1 MSFILFVYNTKKMKR
16 EGLLWFLGRAR
27 IKKITPSW
35 TRWGDVNMWCLYFL
49 KGNIAIFYEIE
60 RVVEQELLLI
70 AKRVDAWHALKLI
83 DGVIGG

>member
-16 EGLLWFLGRAR
+16 EGLLWFFCRAR
-27 IKKITPSW
+27 IKKTPHPA
-35 TRWGDVNMWCLYFL
+35 RWGDVNMWCLYFL